1 MQKIVK
7 YDSKQFLT
15 FPNNTTYISSQW
27 FFLILAYVRA
37 CIQAD
42 AYRMIPE
49 EKQKSGNEINK
60 KKKKRTI
67 ERIQNKINNNQKD
80 KQKEMQ
86 QKDKDKDKLNGAE
99 SVYEELKDSR
109 DYIFGVYGF
118 WIIVPTRIATH
129 NGEVI

>member
-1 MQKIVK
+1 MI
-7 YDSKQFLT
+7 L
-15 FPNNTTYISSQW
+15 
-27 FFLILAYVRA
+27 LITCVRV

-86 QKDKDKDKLNGAE
+86 QKDRDKLNSAE